1 MKAAPLMCRVARGF
15 VAVAFCLTIAASPL
29 AAQMIQLEPPASAGS
44 APPAGAPQVPL
55 PPPPPT
61 DPSERGRDHTDRLRA
76 GAAET
81 PSELVPLRPARLQTS
96 SAAATRLTG
105 ETASVSFIVFLP
117 QNPGATQIQIAHRS
131 GIDTLPEQSLL
142 TVWINNTDAGQIRPD
157 NFSGFGAA
165 FLSVPDG
172 VLNAGRNIV
181 EIRARHTH
189 RVACGPDASFA
200 LWTEIDHT
208 RSGIQV
214 PADSFS
220 ADPVGFLAAVAAQAG
235 RGQPISIRRT
245 DPQASLLDAA
255 PFIGQVAAAL
265 GGTPPEIISAPYWTL
280 AQSAP
285 ELARITVFPPGE
297 GPAQPQFARGGD
309 GAVVLMIELGTDY
322 GMISGA
328 LMEMARSAAP
338 SGPALVTPGQ
348 TQRLSDLGISRLT
361 GQGRYVLMSVDF
373 MLPWNWALLA
383 SQKARLDLDY
393 RFAQGLPAGAL
404 LLVKMNGETIR
415 LLPLDRQGGQTLP
428 TLPISFGARLLNPGA
443 NRLEFE
449 ALIPGD
455 PPDAACPPMDTPVL
469 EISEGSQLYIPASPK
484 MTQPSIDMALA
495 MLSPENID
503 LTDNA
508 ATQLPPGIAPQI
520 AAAVST
526 RQGPHTTRSPFVRL
540 HVASLADLSGIA
552 SNLSPETMRELQN
565 ALSSDFVRQMPQPA
579 PATAWDLI
587 ERRQN
592 MFSFRRL
599 DTIAEWPGQVRHMAT
614 NLVLGPTEPL
624 HTWLAG
630 REGHALLLQAD
641 PARPGDI
648 WLIFAPHANPSSII
662 WALSAGRDGGQR
674 ATGQVAL
681 YIPDQ
686 GWVSW
691 TDPAR
696 ALILQEPLSWTNLRP
711 VIGNYATKSPLAFLG
726 VVLFLTLLS
735 AFVALLI
742 LKLTRRHAS

>member
-1 MKAAPLMCRVARGF
+1 M
-15 VAVAFCLTIAASPL
+15 IASPL
-29 AAQMIQLEPPASAGS
+29 IHALLRRFAAAAFCALVTSAPLSAQMIQLETPGSGGSPPSTDAPQFLAP
-44 APPAGAPQVPL
+44 APPVP
-55 PPPPPT
+55 
-61 DPSERGRDHTDRLRA
+61 DAAERGRDHAAQADIA
-76 GAAET
+76 AAET
-81 PSELVPLRPARLQTS
+81 QPELAPLRPARLQTS
-96 SAAATRLTG
+96 GAAATRLTG
-105 ETASVSFIVFLP
+105 EATSASFILFLP
-117 QNPGATQIQIAHRS
+117 NAPGATRIQIAHRS

-142 TVWINNTDAGQIRPD
+142 TVWVNNTEVGQIRPD
-157 NFSGFGAA
+157 SFSGFEASN
-165 FLSVPDG
+165 LSVPDG

-200 LWTEIDHT
+200 LWTEIDQT
-208 RSGIQV
+208 RSGILV
-214 PADSFS
+214 PANSFS
-220 ADPVGFLAAVAAQAG
+220 ADPVGFLAAVATQAG
-235 RGQPISIRRT
+235 RGQPINIRRS

-322 GMISGA
+322 GTISGA
-328 LMEMARSAAP
+328 LMEMAQSATL
-338 SGPALVTPGQ
+338 SGPSMVTPGQ
-348 TQRLSDLGISRLT
+348 TQRLSDLGTGRLT

-373 MLPWNWALLA
+373 LMPWNWTLLA

-393 RFAQGLPAGAL
+393 RFAQGLPEGAL

-415 LLPLDRQGGQTLP
+415 LLPLDRQGGQSLP

-455 PPDAACPPMDTPVL
+455 PPNAACPPMDTPVL
-469 EISEGSQLYIPASPK
+469 EISEGSQLYIPASPR

-495 MLSPENID
+495 MLSPENIG
-503 LTDNA
+503 LTDSA
-508 ATQLPPGIAPQI
+508 AAQLPPGIAPQI
-520 AAAVST
+520 AAAIST
-526 RQGPHTTRSPFVRL
+526 QQGPHTTRSPFVRL
-540 HVASLADLSGIA
+540 HVASLVDLPGIA
-552 SNLSPETMRELQN
+552 SNLPPGAIRELQN

-592 MFSFRRL
+592 MFNFRRL
-599 DTIAEWPGQVRHMAT
+599 DTIAEWPGQLRRTAT
-614 NLVLGPTEPL
+614 NLIFGENEPL
-624 HTWLAG
+624 QTWLTG
-630 REGHALLLQAD
+630 RDGHAVLLQPN
-641 PARPGDI
+641 PAQPGDI
-648 WLIFAPHANPSSII
+648 WLVFAPHANPSSII
-662 WALSAGRDGGQR
+662 WALSAGRDGAQR
-674 ATGQVAL
+674 PTGQIAL

-696 ALILQEPLSWTNLRP
+696 ALILQEALAWHNLRP
-711 VIGNYATKSPLAFLG
+711 VIGNYATKFPLMFLG
-726 VVLFLTLLS
+726 VTLCLTLLS
-735 AFVALLI
+735 ALVALLI